1 MLSSILLNYPFSL
14 NLILTF
20 YKVVNVK
27 GDVKAGK
34 QTISCTFKLAVCE
47 GVMDNKKSTAS
58 CKPKVNKRPTT
69 IRNHSITGNRLIF
82 KFTLN
87 IPKRGKITFL
97 NSEVTPEATTT
108 PTTTPTNPPT
118 TTTNNTP
125 GKF

>member
-1 MLSSILLNYPFSL
+1 M
-14 NLILTF
+14 
-20 YKVVNVK
+20 K
-27 GDVKAGK
+27 GDVKAGSK
-34 QTISCTFKLAVCE
+34 TISCTFKLVVCK

-58 CKPKVNKRPTT
+58 CKPKVKRPTT

-87 IPKRGKITFL
+87 IPKRGKITFS

-108 PTTTPTNPPT
+108 PTTTPPT